1 MVAEKVQKLDVYSA
15 DSLVEGLV
23 KRKGIC
29 AVERSGDAMAE
40 LKVDMLVAGTVEQQV
55 AYLAV

>member
-23 KRKGIC
+23 KRKDTC
-29 AVERSGDAMAE
+29 VVERSGDAMVGP
-40 LKVDMLVAGTVEQQV
+40 KVDMLVAGTVEQQV